1 MRENESAYPAQFLGL
16 TFIQLF
22 KVITWIQNSSSYSG
36 VFWFSLYIYTNPW
49 RRFRLSVNSSIS
61 HQISLFIQTHEE
73 GLDYLYTPVY
83 LIRSLYLLFY
93 KPGEGLGYLYTPVYL
108 IRSLYLLFYKPG
120 EDLNYLFIYTNP
132 WNRFKLSVFSSISHQ
147 ISLFTFIQTHE
158 EGLDYL

>member
-93 KPGEGLGYLYTPVYL
+93 KPGE
-108 IRSLYLLFYKPG
+108 
-120 EDLNYLFIYTNP
+120 DLNYLFIYTNP
-132 WNRFKLSVFSSISHQ
+132 WNRFKLSVFSSISQQ
-147 ISLFTFIQTHE
+147 ISLFIQTHE
-158 EGLDYL
+158 EGLDYLYTPVYLKRSVYLYKPMKKV